1 MTMHLS
7 LGDKSVESRIAG
19 VGVLAGEA
27 LQFPRSLWVETS
39 AQAQKCEP
47 LRETRDADVA
57 IVGAGFTGLST
68 AIHLAE
74 RGISSIVLDAAQPGW
89 GASGRN
95 NGQVIAGLK
104 QDPDV
109 VQSIWPGEAGLK
121 LIDFAS
127 QAPSRVFELI
137 RRYGIEC
144 SASNAGWIQPAY
156 NEAGRQAVIRRFNT
170 WRSLGVDATLIDGA
184 ELSDVLGTTRYS
196 LGWMDPRG
204 GSVQPLSY
212 VRGLGDVARSQGVGI
227 FGETK
232 VERVTRAGDQY
243 TVMCPEGCVKAQH
256 VVIATAAYSEN
267 VVPGLKQS
275 FVAVRTAQVAT
286 KPLPLNIRDK
296 ILPGGH
302 VASDTRKLLTSF
314 RQSPDGR
321 LVMGGSGA
329 TAGMNH
335 DGIVPYLKSAAED
348 LFGSLGEIDWDFEWS
363 GYFAVTTDHLPHI
376 HEPTPNMVVAT
387 GCNGRG
393 IAISTSIG
401 IEIARYIADRDPTK
415 LSIPL
420 TGIHKVPFHR
430 WRSLGVEVATR
441 LKRIQDRFG

>member
-1 MTMHLS
+1 M
-7 LGDKSVESRIAG
+7 
-19 VGVLAGEA
+19 LAGEA
-27 LQFPRSLWVETS
+27 LRFPRSLWVETV
-39 AQAQKCEP
+39 ARIPMCEP
-47 LRETRDADVA
+47 LRGSLDVDVA

-109 VQSIWPGEAGLK
+109 VQSIWPGAEGRK

-127 QAPSRVFELI
+127 EAPSRVFDLI
-137 RRYGIEC
+137 RRFGIDC
-144 SASNAGWIQPAY
+144 SATNAGWIQPAY
-156 NEAGRQAVIRRFNT
+156 NETGRRAIIRRFNA
-170 WRSLGVDATLIDGA
+170 WRSLGVDATLIHGT
-184 ELSDVLGTTRYS
+184 ELSDLLGTNRYV

-204 GSVQPLSY
+204 GSVHPLSY
-212 VRGLGDVARSQGVGI
+212 VRGLNQVALSLGVRVFGD
-227 FGETK
+227 TK
-232 VERVTRAGDQY
+232 VERVMRVGEQY
-243 TVMCPEGCVKAQH
+243 IVMCPEGSVTARH
-256 VVIATAAYSEN
+256 VVIATAAYSEDI
-267 VVPGLKQS
+267 VPGLKQS

-286 KPLPLNIRDK
+286 RPLSPNMRDK

-302 VASDTRKLLTSF
+302 VASDTRQLLTSF

-321 LVMGGSGA
+321 LVMGGAGA
-329 TAGMNH
+329 TAGVNH
-335 DGIVPYLKSAAED
+335 AGIVPYLRAAGED
-348 LFGSLGEIDWDFEWS
+348 LFGSLGKLHWEFEWS

-376 HEPTPNMVVAT
+376 HEPTPNMVVAV

-401 IEIARYIADRDPTK
+401 IEMARYIADRDAAQ

-420 TGIHKVPFHR
+420 TGIGKVPFHR
-430 WRSLGVEVATR
+430 YRSLGVGIATR
-441 LKRIQDRFG
+441 IKRIQDRFG